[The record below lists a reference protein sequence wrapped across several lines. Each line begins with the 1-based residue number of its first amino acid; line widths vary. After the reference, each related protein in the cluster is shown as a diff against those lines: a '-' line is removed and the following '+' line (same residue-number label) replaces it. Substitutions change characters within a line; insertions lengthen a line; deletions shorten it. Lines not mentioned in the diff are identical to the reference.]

1 MLTQNV
7 ERKPKPMQKLKDSKM
22 KKKKRSRD
30 SENNKKKQPTDKL
43 TSMPLELR
51 ELWKKEI
58 GRIE

>member
-1 MLTQNV
+1 
-7 ERKPKPMQKLKDSKM
+7 MQKLKDSKM